1 MAMCIFTAAK
11 NAFLLLAT
19 VQQLLLLLST
29 TMMAEANVG
38 VIVRSSPSFP
48 LPLGIFKTFPASAS
62 ASAWP
67 HSHPALSRLLRGV
80 HYILNL
86 FSLIEAEQN
95 NYI

>member
-1 MAMCIFTAAK
+1 MHKNPNEMAMCIFTAAK

-19 VQQLLLLLST
+19 VQQLLLL

-48 LPLGIFKTFPASAS
+48 SPLGIFKTFPAS
-62 ASAWP
+62 
-67 HSHPALSRLLRGV
+67 ALSRLLRGV